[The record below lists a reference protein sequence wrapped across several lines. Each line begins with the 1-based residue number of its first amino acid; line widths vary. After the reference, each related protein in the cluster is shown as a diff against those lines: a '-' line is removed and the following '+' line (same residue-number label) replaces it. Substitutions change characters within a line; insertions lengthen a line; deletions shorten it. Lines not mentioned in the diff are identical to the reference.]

1 RRSSELGAYVIVI
14 VSADDPDT
22 LIAARKGSPLVI
34 GVGEGEHFLASDA
47 TPIVEYTKKVIYVN
61 DHEIAII
68 RKDELILK
76 NLTNERQ
83 TPYVHTLDVELE
95 AIEKGG
101 YDHFM
106 IKEIHEQPHTIR
118 DCLRG

>member
-1 RRSSELGAYVIVI
+1 
-14 VSADDPDT
+14 
-22 LIAARKGSPLVI
+22 
-34 GVGEGEHFLASDA
+34 
-47 TPIVEYTKKVIYVN
+47 KKVIYVN

-76 NLTNERQ
+76 NLTNEEQ
-83 TPYVHTLDVELE
+83 TPYIHTLDVELE

-106 IKEIHEQPHTIR
+106 IKEINEQPATIR
-118 DCLRG
+118 DCLRGRLDVENAKITLGGIREYAEHLNNTDRIIFVRSEEHTSELQSRENLVCR